1 VYRLILLL
9 PLLVLL
15 AACGGGGG
23 SSTNRGG
30 GGGSGGGSGG
40 SGSQPGQS
48 VPVLVSASQA
58 QTGIDINVPAP
69 ASNPAPNASVIGVAF
84 GSGTVNAFNTGVQIS
99 RSQHTSGLV
108 FLCGPGLPTGT
119 GAASATG
126 WQVKISG
133 PSDITVNTGSIQAT
147 QCTDSSN
154 NKINGIQFTVG
165 LTATTAL
172 GGRTVLL
179 ISPQSDIDTFTGGLE
194 VVQ

>member
-1 VYRLILLL
+1 VYRLALLL

-23 SSTNRGG
+23 TNRGG
-30 GGGSGGGSGG
+30 GGGTGGGSGG
-40 SGSQPGQS
+40 SGSQPGQT
-48 VPVLVSASQA
+48 VPVTVSAGQA
-58 QTGIDINVPAP
+58 QTLVDISVPAP
-69 ASNPAPNASVIGVAF
+69 AANPAPNASVIGVAF
-84 GSGTVNAFNTGVQIS
+84 ASGTVSAFNTGVQIS
-99 RSQHTSGLV
+99 RSQHTSALV

-119 GAASATG
+119 GAGSATG

-154 NKINGIQFTVG
+154 NKINGIQFNIG
-165 LTATTAL
+165 LLSTTAL

-179 ISPQSDIDTFTGGLE
+179 ISPQNDIDTFTGGLE
-194 VVQ
+194 VVE